1 MDPAMSSEY
10 FGNTV
15 NPFAGYRQ
23 AANIGS
29 DSIDFSTMPGGMG
42 QAFDLIDVGYDEDP
56 FQFDHQQQPQGGL
69 QDGGSQD
76 VSSQD
81 AGFQAGDFQD
91 GGLPEDSSH
100 GIANQQAQHDAGL
113 QYQAQGSMLPAR
125 DAFFGDQAALP
136 PGYASGTIPRSLS
149 QAFNPALLS
158 PANASGI
165 VPNIHNLNS
174 FMHSQQPVPA
184 RDGNATHAEFSGG
197 SAYQQHTN
205 YPAYIDS
212 LALGLP
218 DDHSNPYH
226 SQYPQTQTGIQHQTQ
241 FTPEQ
246 SVTMPTK
253 SSSGAKKTGGKQ
265 TQKSANMA
273 PQPFS
278 GAKKAGGK
286 KSVKQSGKQTQQAPL
301 PPANP
306 TPAAGAPAT
315 LTLGGHQNYPGLT
328 YPSYSSALGTNS
340 LGRHPLNLDQDDW
353 AAYKNTALGSA
364 TVEAFVRCFFAN
376 PNAMHDADSSE
387 TFISYANNTQTNA
400 LAEVAALVDKYGIKL
415 LEMQCAKLLEK
426 FIEANEF
433 GPKLLKAKKSLI
445 KVNTQLKCS
454 ERIKAGMDVIKANAS
469 VRLEI
474 VQNKTPAMEML
485 AANPAGHL
493 QSKKTNL

>member
-1 MDPAMSSEY
+1 MDPATSSEY

-15 NPFAGYRQ
+15 NPFAGYGHT
-23 AANIGS
+23 ANIGS

-42 QAFDLIDVGYDEDP
+42 QAFNLIDVGYDEDL
-56 FQFDHQQQPQGGL
+56 FQSDHQQQLQGGL
-69 QDGGSQD
+69 QDVGSQD
-76 VSSQD
+76 VRSQD

-91 GGLPEDSSH
+91 GGLLEDSSH
-100 GIANQQAQHDAGL
+100 GIANQQAQS
-113 QYQAQGSMLPAR
+113 SMLPAR
-125 DAFFGDQAALP
+125 DPFFGDQAFLS
-136 PGYASGTIPRSLS
+136 PGYASGTIPHSLS

-165 VPNIHNLNS
+165 APNIHNLNS
-174 FMHSQQPVPA
+174 FMHSQQPLPA
-184 RDGNATHAEFSGG
+184 RGVPATHADFSGG

-205 YPAYIDS
+205 HPAYIDS
-212 LALGLP
+212 LTLGLP
-218 DDHSNPYH
+218 NDYSNPYH
-226 SQYPQTQTGIQHQTQ
+226 SQYRQTQTGIQHQTQ
-241 FTPEQ
+241 FTHEQ
-246 SVTMPTK
+246 SVTMPKK

-265 TQKSANMA
+265 SQQSTNIA
-273 PQPFS
+273 PQPSS

-286 KSVKQSGKQTQQAPL
+286 KSGKQSGKQIQQAPP

-315 LTLGGHQNYPGLT
+315 LTLGGHQNYQGLT
-328 YPSYSSALGTNS
+328 YPSYSDALHPNS
-340 LGRHPLNLDQDDW
+340 LGRHPLNLVQDDW

-376 PNAMHDADSSE
+376 PDAMHDADSSE
-387 TFISYANNTQTNA
+387 TFISYANNTQKNA
-400 LAEVAALVDKYGIKL
+400 LEEVAALVDKYGIKL

-454 ERIKAGMDVIKANAS
+454 DRIAKGMEVIAANAS
-469 VRLEI
+469 IRLEI
-474 VQNKTPAMEML
+474 VQDKTPAMEML